1 MNPYE
6 QFVKG
11 MAGLLAA
18 AESYPLGGF
27 APPVW
32 TAPAEGAPAVLIFA
46 PHPDDEVII
55 GALPLRL
62 QRELGARVLNVAV
75 TLGSDRGRRAGRL
88 AELRGACEYLGFG
101 LLEAS
106 EGGLENITRAGR
118 EEAPEGWAEAVEGV
132 GEILLAHRPLAVFF
146 PHEADANSTHTGTH
160 LLVRDALK
168 RAGKG
173 FSCFTFETEFWH
185 PMTGANLL
193 VESSVGEVADL
204 VTALTFHAGEV
215 RRNPYHLRLPAW
227 MMDNVRR
234 GGEVVGRQGGEPPR
248 FAFGTIYRAGRWEGG
263 RPVEAA
269 GAGRF
274 VGSGDDLSALF
285 AMPGAGDHS

>member
-1 MNPYE
+1 MFPNMNPYE
-6 QFVKG
+6 QFVRG
-11 MAGLLAA
+11 MAELLAA

-27 APPVW
+27 EPPPAP
-32 TAPAEGAPAVLIFA
+32 AAAEGAPTVLVFA
-46 PHPDDEVII
+46 PHPDDEVIV

-88 AELRGACEYLGFG
+88 EELRGACEYLGFG
-101 LLEAS
+101 LLEAR
-106 EGGLENITRAGR
+106 EGGLERITAAGR
-118 EEAPEGWAEAVEGV
+118 GEDPEAWAAAVERVAG
-132 GEILLAHRPLAVFF
+132 ILLGQRPLAVFF

-160 LLVRDALK
+160 LLVRDALG
-168 RAGKG
+168 RAGG
-173 FSCFTFETEFWH
+173 EFSCFTFETEFWH

-234 GGEVVGRQGGEPPR
+234 GGEVVGRQGGEAPR
-248 FAFGTIYRAGRWEGG
+248 FNFGTIYRARRWAGG
-263 RPVEAA
+263 RFTEAH
-269 GAGRF
+269 GGGRF
-274 VGSGDDLSALF
+274 VGSGDDLSRLF
-285 AMPGAGDHS
+285 GGRS